1 MGRSTFIILGAATFS
16 KLALFFLC
24 SALRHKSASAL
35 ALAEDHFNDILS
47 NSCAV
52 ATAAAASRC
61 ALGFALLRPQIVF
74 IGRFCW
80 HVLMLQQH

>member
-1 MGRSTFIILGAATFS
+1 MGRSTFIILGAATLS

-24 SALRHKSASAL
+24 SALKHKSASTL

-61 ALGFALLRPQIVF
+61 VLWCLLTSPNPQPLN
-74 IGRFCW
+74 RDD
-80 HVLMLQQH
+80 